1 MAKVIHDYGHD
12 YNFMADSFKDFP
24 TSRYYDE
31 DIIKSLPSYPDWI
44 LDVGCGDGSLAIKI
58 ASTGKGR
65 VLGIDPSDS
74 MLELANCNLETNSNC
89 QEFVKFKKGNVENL
103 NSLENLPE
111 KFDAIIANRVLH
123 HCEDMYQAVKTLS
136 EKLAPGGRLII
147 LDLNQT
153 GTNYKKT
160 LTSKIINFF
169 YRTSIIFKSIFK
181 FQLKKAIKDL
191 KKEKNVY
198 SSDGWQNHLNSEPQ
212 YHWTKI
218 RKAMLASGLVILKEK
233 RRNVRF
239 ILLVG
244 QIPDNPNDRWEW
256 LYSNY
261 ILRFLYSK
269 WPFNLLVSKCY
280 FAEFFLYK
288 ISYLFY
294 RYIRVLLLVF
304 LWFILGF
311 VIGSP
316 QKPLQDLSK
325 SIDNFFE
332 PLSFFLNSFILN
344 FSYLIKKLSDQ
355 WKIFLVG
362 VTLSG
367 IITKKYLY
375 TKWRR
380 GPAEDKP
387 NLISA
392 LLAWILNI
400 LKVDSTIT
408 SDNFWVYYRGNTNCR
423 VLNGMPE
430 CKEYLKKHFSS
441 VDGHIWIYHSDLK
454 GLIDEDAFD
463 TLYNDVIDRE
473 HHIQEVRIILNMGLF
488 DSLTNSQ
495 LGKLFFHLSKMDRRS
510 IIRYREM
517 NFEKE
522 NETSDID
529 SVYYNLGP
537 LEKKNFMAYTSDET
551 FIFYTQGIEIP
562 NRQTVCVNRCTS
574 EPGRDDAKPLRV
586 VLSAMRNWPDRRRGV
601 FPDKEPLEKYM
612 NVDLQRIFQNLFI
625 KGNWNNILYDTVKEK
640 IDATTTSLA
649 DAG

>member
-1 MAKVIHDYGHD
+1 MHDYGCD

-58 ASTGKGR
+58 ASIGKGR
-65 VLGIDPSDS
+65 VLGIDPSNS
-74 MLELANCNLETNSNC
+74 MLGLANSSLEANSNC
-89 QEFVKFKKGNVENL
+89 QEFVKFQKGNVENL
-103 NSLENLPE
+103 NSLEGLPE
-111 KFDAIIANRVLH
+111 KFDGIIANRVLH
-123 HCEDMYQAVKTLS
+123 HCDDMYQAVKILS

-160 LTSKIINFF
+160 LTSKVINFF
-169 YRTSIIFKSIFK
+169 YRTSVIFKSIFK
-181 FQLKKAIKDL
+181 FQLKKAIEDL
-191 KKEKNVY
+191 QKEKAVY
-198 SSDGWQNHLNSEPQ
+198 SSPGWQKHLNSEPQ
-212 YHWTKI
+212 YHWIKI

-244 QIPDNPNDRWEW
+244 QIPDNPTDKWEW
-256 LYSNY
+256 LFSNY
-261 ILRFLYSK
+261 ILRSLYSK
-269 WPFNLLVSKCY
+269 WPFNLLVAKCY
-280 FAEFFLYK
+280 FSESFLYK
-288 ISYLFY
+288 ISYFIY
-294 RYIRVLLLVF
+294 RYLKVLLLV
-304 LWFILGF
+304 LSWFTLGF
-311 VIGSP
+311 IIGSP
-316 QKPLQDLSK
+316 QKPFQELFSK
-325 SIDNFFE
+325 IIYYFSE
-332 PLSFFLNSFILN
+332 PLVLLLNSCDLFFTYISKGL
-344 FSYLIKKLSDQ
+344 LDQ

-362 VTLSG
+362 AALSG

-375 TKWRR
+375 TKWRK

-387 NLISA
+387 NFISA
-392 LLAWILNI
+392 LFSWILNI
-400 LKVDSTIT
+400 LQVDATIT
-408 SDNFWVYYRGNTNCR
+408 FDDFWAYYRGTTNCR
-423 VLNGMPE
+423 VLSGMPE

-454 GLIDEDAFD
+454 GLIDKDAFD
-463 TLYNDVIDRE
+463 SLYNDVIDRE
-473 HHIQEVRIILNMGLF
+473 HHIQEVRIILNEGLI
-488 DSLTNSQ
+488 DSLTYNQ
-495 LGKLFFHLSKMDRRS
+495 LEKILIHLSKMDRRN

-517 NFEKE
+517 NFDKE
-522 NETSDID
+522 IVENLDN
-529 SVYYNLGP
+529 SVYFNLNK

-625 KGNWNNILYDTVKEK
+625 KGNWNNILYDTLKEK
-640 IDATTTSLA
+640 FDDNHHLPEQVNF
-649 DAG
+649 